1 MSFEVEGKVIKIL
14 PEQKGE
20 GRNGTW
26 VKQDFVI
33 ETEGDYPKKIC
44 FSSWG
49 DKTEIVKKLSI
60 GNIVKIVFSA
70 ESREYNE
77 KWYTDLRAFR
87 IEYANN
93 DGFTPDNENNY
104 DNSSLS
110 SENQINADKDDDLP
124 F

>member
-1 MSFEVEGKVIKIL
+1 MSLEIEGKVIKIL
-14 PEQKGE
+14 PEQTGQ
-20 GRNGTW
+20 GRNGVW

-49 DKTEIVKKLSI
+49 DKAEIVKKLTPGS
-60 GNIVKIVFSA
+60 NVKVTFSP

-77 KWYTDLRAFR
+77 RWYTDLRAYR
-87 IEYANN
+87 IEGVSN
-93 DGFTPDNENNY
+93 DGFVPDSDVSY
-104 DNSSLS
+104 DTDSSTVAPQP
-110 SENQINADKDDDLP
+110 EDDLP

>member
-110 SENQINADKDDDLP
+110 SENQINADKNDDLP